1 MARVVRAIREPL
13 VTTSGGVYTARICG
27 RQRTEGVWDG
37 WVEYEPND
45 GSPVLRTPRET
56 TQPKLTDLEYW
67 AGGLTPVYLEGALE
81 RAIHAERAIIEVEFD
96 APEAPAYEGPAP
108 DPATRV
114 PMARPSM
121 GARSD
126 LAEGVTDD
134 GDLAEREEDVEV
146 DEAVLNPFSVFAK
159 GEGLLRLQLG
169 ALSARHLRSIVRAYR
184 LAEDI
189 DLHALD
195 AVELAELI
203 VAGVRTKLAA

>member
-1 MARVVRAIREPL
+1 MALIVRAISEPL
-13 VTTSGGVYTARICG
+13 VTTGGGLYTARICG
-27 RQRTEGVWDG
+27 RQRSDGVWEG
-37 WVEYEPND
+37 WVEYEPTD

-81 RAIHAERAIIEVEFD
+81 RAIEAEGAIEVELD

-108 DPATRV
+108 DPATRA
-114 PMARPSM
+114 PMALPHM
-121 GARSD
+121 GA
-126 LAEGVTDD
+126 LAEGATDD
-134 GDLAEREEDVEV
+134 IDLAEREEDVEV

-159 GEGLLRLQLG
+159 GEGRLRLHLG
-169 ALSARHLRSIVRAYR
+169 ALSARHLRSIIRAYR

-189 DLHALD
+189 DLDALD

>member
-13 VTTSGGVYTARICG
+13 VTTGGGVYTARICG
-27 RQRTEGVWDG
+27 RQRSEGVWEG

-81 RAIHAERAIIEVEFD
+81 RALDAERAIEVEFD
-96 APEAPAYEGPAP
+96 APEGPAYEGPAP

-114 PMARPSM
+114 PMALPHL

-134 GDLAEREEDVEV
+134 VDLAEREEDVEV

>member
-1 MARVVRAIREPL
+1 MALVVRAIREPL
-13 VTTSGGVYTARICG
+13 VPTGGGLYTARICG
-27 RQRTEGVWDG
+27 RQRSDGVWEG
-37 WVEYEPND
+37 WVEYEPTD

-67 AGGLTPVYLEGALE
+67 AGGLTAVYLEGALE
-81 RAIHAERAIIEVEFD
+81 RAINAERAIEVEFD

-108 DPATRV
+108 DRA
-114 PMARPSM
+114 
-121 GARSD
+121 D
-126 LAEGVTDD
+126 I
-134 GDLAEREEDVEV
+134 DLAEREEDVQS
-146 DEAVLNPFSVFAK
+146 DEAVLNPFSVFGK

-189 DLHALD
+189 DLDALD

-203 VAGVRTKLAA
+203 VVGVRTKLAA

>member
-1 MARVVRAIREPL
+1 MALIVRAISEPL
-13 VTTSGGVYTARICG
+13 VTTGGGLYTARICG
-27 RQRTEGVWDG
+27 RRRSDGVWEG

-81 RAIHAERAIIEVEFD
+81 RAIEAEGAIEVELD

-108 DPATRV
+108 DPATRS
-114 PMARPSM
+114 PMAPHM

-126 LAEGVTDD
+126 LAEGATE
-134 GDLAEREEDVEV
+134 A

-159 GEGLLRLQLG
+159 GESLLRLQLG

-189 DLHALD
+189 DFDALD
-195 AVELAELI
+195 SVELAELI
-203 VAGVRTKLAA
+203 VAGVRAKLAA